1 MKRTI
6 LFVAFVAAVCATT
19 DTSAQVRR
27 RFSSTSG
34 DHDKDNWYRPHRG
47 VKPCC
52 PLSTVISYDAASTIL
67 TVKFPSNSQGGTVEV
82 FRNGT
87 KVAGVTANSGTTFSC
102 RLCEYGTGNYN
113 VIVSNGNTVI
123 DSKNFT
129 VR

>member
-1 MKRTI
+1 M
-6 LFVAFVAAVCATT
+6 
-19 DTSAQVRR
+19 
-27 RFSSTSG
+27 
-34 DHDKDNWYRPHRG
+34 
-47 VKPCC
+47 
-52 PLSTVISYDAASTIL
+52 ISYDAASTIL